1 MKKKKIQLD
10 LAEAKLAYKV
20 IFDRL
25 SQNTDLSEND
35 LENLTKIE
43 KILNRNIEFKQRF
56 VKKKIAFK
64 ICNFY
69 YLK

>member
-35 LENLTKIE
+35 LENLIKIE
-43 KILNRNIEFKQRF
+43 KTLNRNIEFETKT
-56 VKKKIAFK
+56 I
-64 ICNFY
+64 
-69 YLK
+69 YLKKNSI